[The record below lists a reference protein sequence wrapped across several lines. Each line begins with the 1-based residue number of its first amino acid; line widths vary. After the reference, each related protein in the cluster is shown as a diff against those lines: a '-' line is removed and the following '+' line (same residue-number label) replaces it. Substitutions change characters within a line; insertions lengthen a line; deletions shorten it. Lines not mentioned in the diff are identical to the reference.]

1 MKPARGVPPVKSA
14 AHVAKRA
21 SGKKAAAPPPLVSLS
36 APLPSLK
43 LDPFLTKQALDK
55 LVSGEAAREFNAGL
69 RAKGDYDAYEFFK
82 SVMQCENAQGKYRM
96 EAAGYILN
104 YDRAKKATAV
114 VMTSGT
120 PEDLAREI
128 RAAGN
133 AIDDCIEKP

>member
-1 MKPARGVPPVKSA
+1 MKPARGVPPVKQTARA
-14 AHVAKRA
+14 ALPKSKVP
-21 SGKKAAAPPPLVSLS
+21 KKTLPDLVTT
-36 APLPSLK
+36 LPSLR

-69 RAKGDYDAYEFFK
+69 RAKGDYDAYVFFK